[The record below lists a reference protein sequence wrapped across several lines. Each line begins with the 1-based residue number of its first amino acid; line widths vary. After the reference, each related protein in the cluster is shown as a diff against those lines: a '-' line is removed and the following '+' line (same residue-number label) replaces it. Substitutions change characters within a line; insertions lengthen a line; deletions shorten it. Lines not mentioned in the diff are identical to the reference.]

1 MKKHKFTDE
10 DLDALALTFEN
21 WDPSEAEFLSDEENQ
36 ITRALINRNIAQ
48 DRLVQSIQIARDANL
63 SWAKIARLLGVTP
76 QAAHKRYGPL
86 MTDNAKAS

>member
-21 WDPSEAEFLSDEENQ
+21 WDPSEAEYLSPEENQ

-48 DRLVQSIQIARDANL
+48 EGLVRSIQQARNTGV

-76 QAAHKRYGPL
+76 QAVHKRYGPL
-86 MTDNAKAS
+86 MTNDAKAS